1 MDAIQKISD
10 IRQRTTNEYN
20 KLLEQDGSAEIAAKV
35 ASYESELKDAF
46 EAEKRTQ
53 IGVKEIELK
62 TLDKVIAELQEC
74 LNSEQDEELSEENAD
89 NDADENAEA
98 EGE

>member
-20 KLLEQDGSAEIAAKV
+20 ELLEQDGSTEIAEKV
-35 ASYESELKDAF
+35 ASYESELKAAF
-46 EAEKRTQ
+46 EAEKRNQ
-53 IGVKEIELK
+53 IGIKEVELK

-74 LNSEQDEELSEENAD
+74 ESSEQNEELS
-89 NDADENAEA
+89 
-98 EGE
+98 